1 MKNFN
6 KANIYWEWG
15 LFPVALLLDLDKKE
29 KAMQMAITLMSRAGL
44 ASNYHPDKQVALSSM
59 PVRENLFIM
68 NYLARTFRSKRLEAP
83 AARFE
88 KGFMKYLARIE
99 GM

>member
-29 KAMQMAITLMSRAGL
+29 KAMQIGHYPDESRRSGVELPSGEAGSL
-44 ASNYHPDKQVALSSM
+44 VFHACS
-59 PVRENLFIM
+59 
-68 NYLARTFRSKRLEAP
+68 
-83 AARFE
+83 
-88 KGFMKYLARIE
+88 
-99 GM
+99 